1 MIAGTTGTAAT
12 AAATGTGEEATA
24 TTGEEEEEEEGTT
37 GGGGTME
44 PRTTAAAAAAG
55 PAPARATGES
65 TYPEV
70 QVHHSPRHSR
80 RPPRLMVNGRKRTP
94 PPLCS
99 DAMTTWAH
107 WRFCLLPS
115 IL

>member
-70 QVHHSPRHSR
+70 QVHYTPTR